1 MKKHIKEKMEDMKM
15 KDSRDQEFEDHDFK
29 QKMKMGYFKDMTE
42 KERTNFDEMEK
53 KERDERK
60 KGFEA
65 FDKKMGEFKTSAK
78 FSEMGDEDK
87 KKFMGSAMMSMG

>member
-1 MKKHIKEKMEDMKM
+1 MDN
-15 KDSRDQEFEDHDFK
+15 FK
-29 QKMKMGYFKDMTE
+29 
-42 KERTNFDEMEK
+42 NMEK
-53 KERDERK
+53 NERDERK

-65 FDKKMGEFKTSAK
+65 FDKKMGEVKTSAK